1 MENQKAA
8 KPERKNK
15 QAKEADEEPQN
26 KDRKNNSNL
35 REIKWGKAIDNQEIQ
50 YNILG
55 DIL

>member
-26 KDRKNNSNL
+26 KD
-35 REIKWGKAIDNQEIQ
+35 
-50 YNILG
+50 
-55 DIL
+55 